1 MPVVSKID
9 KLECA
14 VYVNSRFSESAE
26 NVNDLVARFETYADK
41 LAYLTRNSRKLLLL
55 IGSNSRVV
63 NAHPRLL
70 VKQLGSS
77 SRNPIVFAIKARRSL
92 RLQAVKPSI
101 LIAGDMTFGFLS
113 SFIISRTYLPKIP
126 IQISFHGNQWNF
138 ESENPKTLFQY
149 CMRKYLMSIC
159 NNASSIRVVSP
170 GLQVS
175 VTSRL
180 KIRQDKILV
189 SPIPIFPIPSFIDKR
204 NNPFCIAIVGRLHD
218 ERSPLDS
225 IRIILDAFSSMPP
238 CSVLIIGD
246 GPLLESAKELVE
258 KTDYVKYF
266 NFLGSL
272 SKPEILQQWPLI
284 NLVISSA
291 EEEGYGLTIREALIS
306 GAVVICRSNRTTLE
320 FRDIYKD
327 GIFLFEELQEASE
340 ELVRLYSNLAEIK
353 LNSSASEVQRDLDEA
368 AILTL
373 VSSWNVN

>member
-1 MPVVSKID
+1 MPVDSKIE

-26 NVNDLVARFETYADK
+26 NVNDLVARFEMYADK
-41 LAYLTRNSRKLLLL
+41 LAYLTRNSRMLLLL
-55 IGSNSRVV
+55 IGSNTSVV
-63 NAHPRLL
+63 NANPPLL

-77 SRNPIVFAIKARRSL
+77 SRNPIGFAIKARRSL
-92 RLQAVKPSI
+92 RLQAIKPSI

-126 IQISFHGNQWNF
+126 IQISIHGNQWNF
-138 ESENPKTLFQY
+138 ESKNPKTLFQY
-149 CMRKYLMSIC
+149 CWRKYVQAIC

-170 GLQVS
+170 NLQRVVS
-175 VTSRL
+175 SRL
-180 KIRQDKILV
+180 KIGEGNIFV

-204 NNPFCIAIVGRLHD
+204 NYPLCIAIIGRLHN

-238 CSVLIIGD
+238 CPVLIIGD

-258 KTDYVKYF
+258 TTVYATYF

-272 SKPEILQQWPLI
+272 SKAEILQQWPLI

-291 EEEGYGLTIREALIS
+291 EEEGYGLTIREALLS
-306 GAVVICRSNRTTLE
+306 GAVVLCRSNRTTLE

-353 LNSSASEVQRDLDEA
+353 LNSSAGEVQRDLDEA